1 MKNTNRTLLNNRM
14 RKHKAHMEYLH
25 DQIKKNQFG
34 VAEGVM
40 GTLLREIMITYG
52 VMLQVQD
59 EVIENKG
66 RKS

>member
-1 MKNTNRTLLNNRM
+1 M
-14 RKHKAHMEYLH
+14 RKHKADMEYLH
-25 DQIKKNQFG
+25 DRIKENQFG

>member
-1 MKNTNRTLLNNRM
+1 MKNINRTRLNNRM
-14 RKHKAHMEYLH
+14 RKHKADMEYLH
-25 DQIKKNQFG
+25 DRIKENQFG